1 MNLDLLDVECLLTA
15 CKNAKAEFLDDEIIE
30 KNEIWDI
37 LHMQEFTN
45 DISGHFITENMVWL
59 LLSDEPML
67 IEFEFESEF

>member
-37 LHMQEFTN
+37 LHMEEFTN
-45 DISGHFITENMVWL
+45 DVYGHFIAENMVWL
-59 LLSDEPML
+59 LLSAEPML
-67 IEFEFESEF
+67 IEFEFESEL